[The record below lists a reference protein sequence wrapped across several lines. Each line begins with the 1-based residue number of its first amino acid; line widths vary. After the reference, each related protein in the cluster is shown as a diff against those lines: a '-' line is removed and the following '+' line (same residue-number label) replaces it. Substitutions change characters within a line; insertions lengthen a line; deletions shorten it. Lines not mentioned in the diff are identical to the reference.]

1 MHTIEIDD
9 ETYAGL
15 EALAKQEHASVS
27 SVVKRA
33 LCRLPSLRK
42 PAPVKMPHGYKIPVS
57 EGRKTFTTADVLKAE
72 EELYREG
79 KA

>member
-1 MHTIEIDD
+1 
-9 ETYAGL
+9 
-15 EALAKQEHASVS
+15 
-27 SVVKRA
+27 VVKRA

-42 PAPVKMPHGYKIPVS
+42 PAPAKMPHGYKIPVS
-57 EGRKTFTTADVLKAE
+57 EGRKPFTTGDVLKAE